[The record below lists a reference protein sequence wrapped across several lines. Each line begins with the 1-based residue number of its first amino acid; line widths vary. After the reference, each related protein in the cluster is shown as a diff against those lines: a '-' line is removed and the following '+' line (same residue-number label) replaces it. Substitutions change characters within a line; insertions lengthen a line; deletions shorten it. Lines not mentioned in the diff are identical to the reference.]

1 MESLVKR
8 LIDRLCRV
16 QRLGT
21 LLLDPGGEIF
31 TALGRWQN
39 MAVAIDGALLD
50 RRIVTSRDLKTFT
63 SPLCVS
69 AGVHRDCDSVLK
81 QSTDEK
87 WGLQPLLE
95 TVCIDALA
103 DQRDPTLGDE
113 ASWRSARR

>member
-31 TALGRWQN
+31 TAGQVAEYGSRHRWGASGSADCDLSRPEDLHLPTVCLGR
-39 MAVAIDGALLD
+39 
-50 RRIVTSRDLKTFT
+50 RS
-63 SPLCVS
+63 S
-69 AGVHRDCDSVLK
+69 DCDSVLK